1 MVGPQDY
8 PVKWCRGW
16 AETRTLLRVHFL
28 YMHIRKT
35 MVILEE
41 GNPPH
46 PWYSL
51 YDMLVPWSALN
62 GHHTT
67 NAQCAKE
74 EEQQQKRH
82 RLAADDMRVITAR
95 AV

>member
-16 AETRTLLRVHFL
+16 AETRIALRFHFL
-28 YMHIRKT
+28 HRHVRKT

-41 GNPPH
+41 VNPPYR
-46 PWYSL
+46 WYPRC
-51 YDMLVPWSALN
+51 DMLVPWVALN

-67 NAQCAKE
+67 NAQCTRGVEWKWHWVVA
-74 EEQQQKRH
+74 
-82 RLAADDMRVITAR
+82 
-95 AV
+95 